1 MTSRVCLV
9 MRQGMERCLVSV
21 ARIRQDIRRAP
32 ILIIALAVLV
42 VTAAGAFHA
51 PAFAQEESRGWSLRD
66 LLFPRRSERFEP
78 PVEIQKSRPKPK
90 KKSKPRPPAEPETPI
105 VEKTSDARVVL
116 VVGDFLAGGLAEG
129 LDTAFA
135 DNPAIR
141 IVARA
146 NGSSG
151 FVRDDFY
158 NWPAEIKSLIETE
171 KPSAVIVML
180 GSNDRQQMKVG
191 DVREQPRSENW
202 TKEYE
207 RRTDALGK
215 AIQDTKV
222 PFLWVGMPAFRVSK
236 MNSDMLAFNDIYHSA
251 AEKHGGEFV
260 DVWDGFV
267 DENGAFVTS
276 GPDING
282 QPVRLRSDDGINVT
296 KAGKRKLAFYTE
308 KPLAKILGLAAPGSV
323 TTVSA
328 PAGAPVEAPKPAT
341 APVIVDR
348 TPPML
353 LGDPALD
360 GGTELLGATQP
371 ARADPNLPG
380 EKLIIEGKAP
390 AASPG
395 RADDFSWPPKT
406 RPATAAVESDATPA
420 TP

>member
-1 MTSRVCLV
+1 M
-9 MRQGMERCLVSV
+9 VSV
-21 ARIRQDIRRAP
+21 ARIRQSIRRAP
-32 ILIIALAVLV
+32 VLILALAVLV

-66 LLFPRRSERFEP
+66 LLFPRRSERVEP
-78 PVEIQKSRPKPK
+78 PVEVQKPRPKPK
-90 KKSKPRPPAEPETPI
+90 KKPKPRPPAEPETPI

-135 DNPAIR
+135 DNPAVR
-141 IVARA
+141 IVSRA

-151 FVRDDFY
+151 FVREDVY
-158 NWPAEIKSLIETE
+158 NWPAQIKSLIETE
-171 KPSAVIVML
+171 KPAVVIVML

-222 PFLWVGMPAFRVSK
+222 PFLWVGMPAFGVSK

-251 AEKHGGEFV
+251 AQSHGGEFV

-323 TTVSA
+323 TTMSA
-328 PAGAPVEAPKPAT
+328 PAGAPVEAPKPAA

-348 TPPML
+348 TAPML

-360 GGTELLGATQP
+360 GGTELLGAAQP

-380 EKLIIEGKAP
+380 EKLILEGKAP

-395 RADDFSWPPKT
+395 RADDFSWPPKP
-406 RPATAAVESDATPA
+406 PATAAAQPDTAAGVNQ
-420 TP
+420 